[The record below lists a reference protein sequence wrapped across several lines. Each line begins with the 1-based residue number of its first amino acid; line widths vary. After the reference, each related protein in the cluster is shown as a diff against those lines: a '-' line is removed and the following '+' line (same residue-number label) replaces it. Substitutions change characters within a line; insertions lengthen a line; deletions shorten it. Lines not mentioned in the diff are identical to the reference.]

1 MISILYPEGDFT
13 SADIAIKLQ
22 ALALAQSEQIFI
34 VPKHFG
40 RNDENVYKNL
50 GASKTAILLL
60 HDKMALDAGTK
71 KEVDYLISIG
81 AIIYSIAPIEASK
94 SLRLPPKV
102 SSHFY
107 DRMKS
112 GDFLNTVQNII
123 TDLKKQ
129 KDTIP
134 LGDDFGGILLVM
146 ALIILVIAAFS
157 NDKK

>member
-22 ALALAQSEQIFI
+22 ALAQTQSEQIFI

-50 GASKTAILLL
+50 GKSKTAMLLL
-60 HDKMALDAGTK
+60 HDKVALDSGTV
-71 KEVDYLISIG
+71 KEVELLISNG
-81 AIIYSIAPIEASK
+81 AIVYSIAPIEARSNLK
-94 SLRLPPKV
+94 LPPKV

-107 DRMKS
+107 DKLKS

-129 KDTIP
+129 KDTTS
-134 LGDDFGGILLVM
+134 LGNDFGGILLVM